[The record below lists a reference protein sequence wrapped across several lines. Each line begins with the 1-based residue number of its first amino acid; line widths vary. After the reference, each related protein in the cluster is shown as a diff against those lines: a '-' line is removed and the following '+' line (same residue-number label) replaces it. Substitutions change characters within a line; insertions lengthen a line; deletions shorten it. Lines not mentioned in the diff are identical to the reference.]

1 MEWGRFCSPKVWE
14 MSRENTVCPW
24 HNGLSPLSP
33 YFSLPGACHL
43 GSIPKLKWNLCHYL
57 QSTTSWRS
65 NNHMPF
71 LDYLHLDHIIL
82 LLQGLHP
89 NPSLVLTVLFWE
101 AMGQAGPGW
110 VRGSVLSL
118 TSSVTPDRPFNLSE
132 TYFPYLRV
140 TELLCASTKVST
152 KHFVQCKVPFWW

>member
-1 MEWGRFCSPKVWE
+1 MRWGRFCSPKVWE
-14 MSRENTVCPW
+14 MSRENTIRHDTMVCPVC
-24 HNGLSPLSP
+24 LP
-33 YFSLPGACHL
+33 YFSLPGAFLL
-43 GSIPKLKWNLCHYL
+43 GRIPKLKWNLCHYL

-71 LDYLHLDHIIL
+71 FDYLHLDHIIL
-82 LLQGLHP
+82 LLQRLHP

-101 AMGQAGPGW
+101 AVGQAGPGR

-118 TSSVTPDRPFNLSE
+118 TSSVTPDRLFNLSE

-152 KHFVQCKVPFWW
+152 KYFVQCKVPFWW